1 MSGMLKLIFTLA
13 FAGLLSGLAIVGS
26 YVVTLPKI
34 TANKQAALERAVFN
48 VLPGS
53 SKLQPMVWRDS
64 KLITVEV
71 PAKGEKAIYAAYDST
86 GSFVGYA
93 IPSEGP
99 GFQDT
104 IQLIFGFKTGDKKIV
119 GMQVLDSR
127 ETPGLGD
134 KIMKDEKFLAE
145 FHDLAVT
152 PDVVAIKGHGT
163 NPNEVDAI
171 TGATI
176 SSKAIVKIINAAN
189 VEWLGRLPAPGQ
201 EPPLV
206 GAGAKGS
213 AQSASAGG
221 D

>member
-1 MSGMLKLIFTLA
+1 MSGMLKLVATLT
-13 FAGLLSGLAIVGS
+13 FAGMISGLAIVGS
-26 YVVTLPKI
+26 YVATLPKI
-34 TANKQAALERAVFN
+34 QPTSRRPSSGRSSTCCRDRLIAV
-48 VLPGS
+48 
-53 SKLQPMVWRDS
+53 
-64 KLITVEV
+64 EA

-86 GSFVGYA
+86 GAFVGFA

-104 IQLIFGFKTGDKKIV
+104 IQLIYGFKTTDRKIV

-134 KIMKDEKFLAE
+134 KILKDEKFLAE
-145 FHDLAVT
+145 FHALTVT
-152 PDVVAIKGHGT
+152 PEVVAIKGQGT

-201 EPPLV
+201 EPPL
-206 GAGAKGS
+206 AGAER
-213 AQSASAGG
+213 ASAGG